1 MSIPTVT
8 VTSTAAPTIRW
19 RCPTCHRPETFAS
32 SDRFRA
38 NANGKLVDI
47 WLVYRCR
54 RCEATKNITVV
65 ERTPV
70 RRVPPA
76 LLRAAEDN
84 DATTARRVARDL
96 DLLRRNGATVAEGDA
111 WTLDETAGANGRFRL
126 VFPEPLLVRLD
137 AVVAAAVVS
146 GRSAVRRRLALR
158 AGSPRPDV
166 LRLWT
171 DVEVELAPLPAERV
185 LGAGS
190 LRNPQRSSSQSAKA

>member
-1 MSIPTVT
+1 MFVPTVT

-84 DATTARRVARDL
+84 DATTARRVARDI
-96 DLLRRNGATVAEGDA
+96 DLLRRNGAAVAEGDT
-111 WTLDETAGANGRFRL
+111 WRLDASAGANGRLRL

-137 AVVAAAVVS
+137 AVVAGATRL
-146 GRSAVRRRLALR
+146 GRSMVGRRLVVPL
-158 AGSPRPDV
+158 GSPRTDA
-166 LRLWT
+166 LRLWSGV
-171 DVEVELAPLPAERV
+171 DVELASVRTVDDL
-185 LGAGS
+185 AG
-190 LRNPQRSSSQSAKA
+190 LA

>member
-1 MSIPTVT
+1 MSIANVT

-54 RCEATKNITVV
+54 RCDATKNLTVI

-84 DATTARRVARDL
+84 DAATARRVARDL
-96 DLLRRNGATVAEGDA
+96 EVLQRNRVAVDEGDA
-111 WTLDETAGANGRFRL
+111 WVVHPAAGTRPDGTRPDGRLRL

-137 AVVAAAVVS
+137 AVVAGSAGV
-146 GRSAVRRRLALR
+146 GRTVVRRQLALPP
-158 AGSPRPDV
+158 GSPRPDA
-166 LRLWT
+166 LRLWR
-171 DVEVELAPLPAERV
+171 DVDVRLTAVHPLALPR
-185 LGAGS
+185 
-190 LRNPQRSSSQSAKA
+190 

>member
-32 SDRFRA
+32 SERFRA

-65 ERTPV
+65 ERTPI

-84 DATTARRVARDL
+84 DATAARRVARDL
-96 DLLRRNGATVAEGDA
+96 DLLRRNGAAVAEGDK
-111 WTLDETAGANGRFRL
+111 WTLDGSAGAGPGGPLRL
-126 VFPEPLLVRLD
+126 VFPEPLLLRLD
-137 AVVAAAVVS
+137 AVVAAAVGA
-146 GRSAVRRRLALR
+146 GRTAVRRRLVAPP
-158 AGSPRPDV
+158 GSPRPDA

-171 DVEVELAPLPAERV
+171 DVDVELAVGGDLPDLA
-185 LGAGS
+185 
-190 LRNPQRSSSQSAKA
+190 